1 MFHIT
6 DSKIL
11 KLSCN
16 HNSFSKGKSY
26 YLGKKVKS
34 LEFDRSECMFHA
46 IVSGTRNYNVKVY
59 FDLVG
64 NIDDAS
70 CTCPAYDE
78 YLGYCKHITAVLFEI
93 KEKDNRDRF
102 NKLEAAK
109 SPKFVESIFDFFH
122 YKQSDMKVPVQL
134 EITYEFEKD
143 IYNPTKKTSYF
154 SLRMGENKLYIVKG
168 IKKFLESMEKKEEIY
183 YGKDFTFDP
192 NKHTFKEEDQSIIN
206 LAKEIYQNEKVIYDS
221 SYGYRNASL
230 FKGKRVTLTPN
241 TLKRFFEIMKNRRFN
256 VIIMNMGYKDIQI
269 LQKDIPLNFELTK
282 ENQDLLLKIHHGKT
296 LVPLVSDGE
305 YFFTE
310 DGICKISKEQKE
322 NFAPFYHALSNHNNN
337 IIKIPEKYNE
347 RFVSEVYPFVKQIG
361 EIHMDEK
368 VKSSIYAPKIKV
380 EVYLDRIGKEIWADI
395 KFVYGDI
402 IINPFGSNE
411 KHDNKN
417 EKILVRDIDKEKEI
431 LNFLEYSEFKVKNNQ
446 VYLKDEEKIFE
457 FIYEKMDKLQN
468 VSDVYYSDGFKNI
481 EIKDIASFSGGIR
494 LNVKNDLLEFEF
506 GIDGIS
512 NSELTKVFNDLKEKK
527 KYYRLKDGSF
537 LPLDTEELLKVEK
550 IVDYLDLKN
559 KDFDNKIIEIP
570 KFRALYLDEHL
581 KETKLK
587 SIKRNLYFKEFVQ
600 NIKEPGDID
609 YTIPKEVNEILR
621 DYQKFG
627 FKWLKTLS
635 QYGLGGILADDMGLG
650 KTLQVLAFLL
660 SERYEK
666 GMYPSLIIAPTSL
679 VYNWGAEIE
688 KFTPNLKA
696 LIISGNKIERYEMM
710 ENIMDYDI
718 VITSYPLIRRD
729 ILLYEDISFRY
740 CILDEAQHI
749 KNSLSQNAK
758 SVKQI
763 KAKNYFALTGTPI
776 ENSLAELWSIFD
788 YIMPGYLLSYT
799 KFKKKFEKPII
810 KDQDQETLDVFG
822 KHIRPFILR
831 RLKKDVLKEL
841 PEKIEH
847 KIVAELTKEQKKVYL
862 AYLKQ
867 IKGEIEE
874 EIKNKGFEKSHIKIL
889 AGLTRLRQICCDPAM
904 FVENYKE
911 TSGKV
916 ILLEEILNDA
926 IESGHRILLFSQFT
940 SMLKII
946 RQKLEELGVGY
957 QYLDGSTDMKAR
969 GNLVKDFNEGKG
981 NVFLISLKAGGT
993 GLNLTGA
1000 DTVIHFDPWWNPAVE
1015 EQATD
1020 RAYRIGQKKAV
1031 HVMKLITKGTIEEK
1045 IFQLQEKKK
1054 KMIDA
1059 VIQPGQ
1065 TLVSKMS
1072 EKEIRDIFEV

>member
-6 DSKIL
+6 NNEIL
-11 KLSCN
+11 DISSN
-16 HNSFSKGKSY
+16 QNTFIKGKNY
-26 YLGKKVKS
+26 YLAKKVKT
-34 LEFDRSECMFHA
+34 LEFDKKKSGFYA
-46 IVSGTRNYNVKVY
+46 TVLGTRNYRVKVY
-59 FDLVG
+59 FDADG
-64 NIDDAS
+64 NFDDAS
-70 CTCPAYDE
+70 CTCPAYDQ
-78 YLGYCKHITAVLFEI
+78 YWGYCKHIVAVLFEV
-93 KEKDNRDRF
+93 KER
-102 NKLEAAK
+102 NKQGGFKHLNVLQSQEVAK
-109 SPKFVESIFDFFH
+109 GILNFFH
-122 YKQSDMKVPVQL
+122 YKQSDIKVPVAL
-134 EITYEFEKD
+134 EITYEFERD
-143 IYNPTKKTSYF
+143 PYNHAEKASYF
-154 SLRMGENKLYIVKG
+154 SLRIGENKLYMVKS
-168 IKKFLESMEKKEEIY
+168 IKKLIESIEKKEELY
-183 YGKDFTFDP
+183 FGKEFTLDP
-192 NKHTFKEEDQSIIN
+192 KKHTFKQEDQSIIN
-206 LAKEIYQNEKVIYDS
+206 LLKEIYENEKIIYDYA
-221 SYGYRNASL
+221 YGFRSGSL
-230 FKGKRVTLTPN
+230 FKGKKVTLTTN
-241 TLKRFFEIMKNRRFN
+241 ALKRFFEMVKHRRFHA
-256 VIIMNMGYKDIQI
+256 VIMNTVYKDINI
-269 LQKDIPLNFELTK
+269 LQKDIPLSFELAK
-282 ENQDLLLKIHHGKT
+282 EKKDLLLKIHYGKT

-310 DGICKISKEQKE
+310 EGICKISKEQKE
-322 NFAPFYHALSNHNNN
+322 NFAPFYHALLSQKDN
-337 IIKIPEKYNE
+337 IIKIPEAYHEK
-347 RFVSEVYPFVKQIG
+347 FVSEVYPFVRKMGKVHIA
-361 EIHMDEK
+361 EK

-380 EVYLDRIGKEIWADI
+380 EVYLDRKDKQITADT
-395 KFVYGDI
+395 KFLYGDI
-402 IINPFGSNE
+402 MVNPFAASEKQTHENE
-411 KHDNKN
+411 R
-417 EKILVRDIDKEKEI
+417 ILVRDIEKEKEI
-431 LNFLEYSEFKVKNNQ
+431 LNLLEEATFKVKNNQ

-457 FIYEKMDKLQN
+457 FVYEKMSKLQN
-468 VSDVYYSDGFKNI
+468 AADVYYSESFKNM
-481 EIKDIASFSGGIR
+481 EIKDVSSFSGGIR
-494 LNVKNDLLEFEF
+494 LNTKNDLLEFQF
-506 GIDGIS
+506 GVEGIT
-512 NSELTKVFNDLKEKK
+512 NSELTEVFHALKEKK

-537 LPLDTEELLKVEK
+537 LPLDTEELLRVEQ
-550 IVDYLDLKN
+550 IVDYLDLSI
-559 KDFDNKIIEIP
+559 KDFEQEIIEIP

-587 SIKRNLYFKEFVQ
+587 SIKRNLAFKEFVQ
-600 NIKEPGDID
+600 NIKEPGDVD
-609 YTIPKEVNEILR
+609 YAIPQEVEEILR

-635 QYGLGGILADDMGLG
+635 EYGLGGILADDMGLG

-660 SERYEK
+660 SEKKEK
-666 GMYPSLIIAPTSL
+666 GLYPSLIVAPTSL
-679 VYNWGAEIE
+679 VYNWAEEIE
-688 KFTPNLKA
+688 KFTPNLKV
-696 LIISGNKIERYEMM
+696 LIVSGNKIERHEIIKKM
-710 ENIMDYDI
+710 MDYDV

-729 ILLYEDISFRY
+729 IALYENISFRY

-749 KNSLSQNAK
+749 KNQMSQNAK

-776 ENSLAELWSIFD
+776 ENSIAELWSIFD
-788 YIMPGYLLSYT
+788 YAMQGYLLSYT
-799 KFKKKFEKPII
+799 KFKKKFEKPIV
-810 KDQDQETLDVFG
+810 KDQDQGALDILG

-847 KIVAELTKEQKKVYL
+847 KIVAELTKEQKKIYL

-874 EIKNKGFEKSHIKIL
+874 EIKNRGFEKSHIKIL
-889 AGLTRLRQICCDPAM
+889 SGLTRLRQICCDPSM
-904 FVENYKE
+904 FIENYQD

-926 IESGHRILLFSQFT
+926 IEGGHRILLFSQFT

-946 RQKLEELGVGY
+946 RQKLEALKISY
-957 QYLDGSTDMKAR
+957 QYLDGSTDMKMR

-981 NVFLISLKAGGT
+981 EVFLISLKAGGT

-1020 RAYRIGQKKAV
+1020 RAYRIGQKNAV

-1072 EKEIRDIFEV
+1072 EKDIRALFEG